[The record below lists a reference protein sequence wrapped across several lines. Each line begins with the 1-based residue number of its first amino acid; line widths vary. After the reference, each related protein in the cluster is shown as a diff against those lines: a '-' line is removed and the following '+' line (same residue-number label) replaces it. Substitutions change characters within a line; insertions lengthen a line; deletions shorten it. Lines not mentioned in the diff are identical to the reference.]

1 MNKLDVYSCEK
12 LCLLTTRTVVFVW
25 RRAEGSVCLCTRCVV
40 LYCVVCCCVCASV
53 CVCVRKETQT
63 VARKESWCE
72 QQERDRELVTLF
84 ESHCTWGIIVPY
96 IVPCDWEEETQT
108 EPKMRRSH
116 WKNLCG
122 FHTVKTEINLKKP
135 DTKISL
141 GFTAVEEN
149 HVLFYSNWC

>member
-1 MNKLDVYSCEK
+1 MWKALSTHRTHRCFCVEK
-12 LCLLTTRTVVFVW
+12 GGGLSVSVHTLC
-25 RRAEGSVCLCTRCVV
+25 CVV
-40 LYCVVCCCVCASV
+40 LCCVLLCL
-53 CVCVRKETQT
+53 CIRVCVRKETQT

-84 ESHCTWGIIVPY
+84 ESHCTWGIMVPY

-108 EPKMRRSH
+108 EPKMWRSH

-122 FHTVKTEINLKKP
+122 FHTVKTEINKKT